1 MDEQKREEKVKR
13 LKEEIA
19 DKMRGQII
27 KNERSKRYHISLFL
41 GWIKLYACSSS
52 ISISSSNNNSS
63 DCSSSISRIK
73 MMSQL
78 TMPVIKGWR
87 RAWPV
92 LILLEGSFTRRF
104 FIKSKHT
111 GERNLENKG
120 EKIEKDRRWWWEKRK
135 KKREI

>member
-1 MDEQKREEKVKR
+1 MDAQRREEKIKR
-13 LKEEIA
+13 CREEIA

-27 KNERSKRYHISLFL
+27 KKERNERYHISPFL
-41 GWIKLYACSSS
+41 GQIKLYACSSS
-52 ISISSSNNNSS
+52 SSNDNSS
-63 DCSSSISRIK
+63 DSSSSISRMK
-73 MMSQL
+73 MMSEL

-111 GERNLENKG
+111 GDRNLENKSRK
-120 EKIEKDRRWWWEKRK
+120 KIEKDRRWGWKKEKEGNVK
-135 KKREI
+135 L